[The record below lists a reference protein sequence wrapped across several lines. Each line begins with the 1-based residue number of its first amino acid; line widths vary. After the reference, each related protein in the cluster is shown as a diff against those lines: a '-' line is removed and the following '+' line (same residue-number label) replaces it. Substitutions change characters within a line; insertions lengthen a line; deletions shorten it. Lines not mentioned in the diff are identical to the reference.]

1 VQGYASFGTRK
12 RGTVSVEP
20 AATSVAASRAAHR
33 ATRAAADLITELLR
47 QHAEAVTLLAHLD
60 VTVTPLTMTVV
71 QRQRHD
77 LEAYLAA
84 ARRLLPRAHRI
95 VLS

>member
-20 AATSVAASRAAHR
+20 AASRAAHR

>member
-1 VQGYASFGTRK
+1 
-12 RGTVSVEP
+12 
-20 AATSVAASRAAHR
+20 
-33 ATRAAADLITELLR
+33 
-47 QHAEAVTLLAHLD
+47 
-60 VTVTPLTMTVV
+60 MTVV